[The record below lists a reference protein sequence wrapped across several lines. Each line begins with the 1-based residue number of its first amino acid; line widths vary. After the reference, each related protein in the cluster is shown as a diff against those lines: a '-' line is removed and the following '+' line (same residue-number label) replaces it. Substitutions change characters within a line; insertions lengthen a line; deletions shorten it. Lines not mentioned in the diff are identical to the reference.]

1 MKKIIAMM
9 LCAFTLTSALVGCA
23 NDGEDG
29 DSGSK
34 GGNGDDT
41 ITVISRE
48 EGSGTRDA
56 FEELF
61 SLQEKNAEGKKYSL
75 TTTDAEIYSST
86 SVVLTSVAGDKNAIG
101 YVSLGSLKDTVKALA
116 IDGAAATVDNVK
128 NGSYKITRPFN
139 IATKEDA
146 SDLAKDF
153 VAYILSEEGQK
164 VVEDNGYISNGNNGA
179 YAGTKPAGSITVSGS
194 SSVSPLMEKLIEAYT
209 AINADADIKLQ
220 TSDSTTG
227 MNDVAEGKSEIGMA
241 SREVKD
247 SEKEQGL
254 IPTQICTDGVAVIVN
269 TENSVNGLTSEQVK
283 QIYVAEITKWS
294 EVK

>member
-1 MKKIIAMM
+1 MKKIFAMM
-9 LCAFTLTSALVGCA
+9 LCVFTLTGALAGCS
-23 NDGEDG
+23 NGEA
-29 DSGSK
+29 
-34 GGNGDDT
+34 GGNDT

-101 YVSLGSLKDTVKALA
+101 YLSLGSLKDTVKALA
-116 IDGAAATVDNVK
+116 IDGADATVENVK

-146 SDLAKDF
+146 PELAKDF
-153 VAYILSEEGQK
+153 IDYILSEEGQK

-179 YAGTKPAGSITVSGS
+179 YAGTKPTGSITVSGS
-194 SSVSPLMEKLIEAYT
+194 SSVTPLMEKLIEAYK

-220 TSDSTTG
+220 TNDSTTG
-227 MNDVAEGKSEIGMA
+227 MNDVAEGRSAIGMA

-247 SEKEQGL
+247 SEKEKGL
-254 IPTQICTDGVAVIVN
+254 IPTQICTDGVAVVVN
-269 TENSVNGLTSEQVK
+269 TENEVDGLTSEQVK
-283 QIYVAEITKWS
+283 NIYVGEITKWS

>member
-1 MKKIIAMM
+1 MKKILAMM
-9 LCAFTLTSALVGCA
+9 LCAFTLTGALAGCA
-23 NDGEDG
+23 NQEA
-29 DSGSK
+29 
-34 GGNGDDT
+34 GGNDT

-61 SLQEKNAEGKKYSL
+61 SLQEKNAQGKKYSL

-101 YVSLGSLKDTVKALA
+101 YLSLGSLKDTVKALA
-116 IDGAAATVDNVK
+116 IDGAQATVENVK

-146 SDLAKDF
+146 PELAKDF

-179 YAGTKPAGSITVSGS
+179 YAGSKPAGSITVSGS
-194 SSVSPLMEKLIEAYT
+194 SSVTPLMEKLIEAYE

-220 TSDSTTG
+220 TNDSTTG
-227 MNDVAEGKSEIGMA
+227 MNDVAEGKSAIGMA

-247 SEKEQGL
+247 SEKEKGL
-254 IPTQICTDGVAVIVN
+254 ISTQICTDGVAVIVN
-269 TENSVNGLTSEQVK
+269 TENEIDGLTSEQVMK
-283 QIYVAEITKWS
+283 IYVGEITKWS